1 MNKFSKKK
9 QRYII
14 AILLLS
20 SVFLLADCL
29 ALKNYD
35 RINRFFSSGVFNQEE
50 FKEAS
55 LQSDGLARKIEEE
68 GIVLLKNEKDA
79 LPLAVSEGS
88 GYPVNLFGFSSCD
101 CGNVL
106 RGIGTGYA
114 TIDSGRKVT
123 LSQALEEKGFL
134 VNQGLL
140 KFYEEFHDEDF
151 ARKEMQGRN
160 VLYEPGIESYPSSML
175 KDAEKFSDTSVMVL
189 SRVLGENC
197 GEAKLYQEK
206 VNALGKTV
214 DNRRHYL
221 ELSVEEEGVLQ
232 YLKTHYS
239 KVIVLINST
248 NPMELGFLDDNGIQA
263 ALDIGVTGQSGM
275 RAVADVLSGDVTPS
289 GRLTDSYL
297 YDLTQ
302 EPSFLNYK
310 ASYDSENQ
318 AMVHYAEN
326 IYVGYRYYETLF
338 SDGDLNES
346 SYRNMVLFPFGY
358 GLSYTEFLWKIE
370 EIRFPDTYLPESEIE
385 VSLSCENIGNRR
397 GKDVIFLFAHSP
409 YSKDGIEKPSST
421 LIAFSKSASLNP
433 GEIQKGIHLTFSLY
447 QFASYDCF
455 DKNQN
460 GFKGYE
466 LEKGSYSFSFQDNS
480 HDLKKMESPSFS
492 FELSKN
498 ILFEDDLLTGEKAS
512 NLFTGNDSYGGG
524 IDGSGFVKDISY
536 LSRKDFKNSYPKSL
550 PMDLIDSKKI
560 EEMNALNC
568 YDSVKKSMVSKPVF
582 SKGSGLRLVRKED
595 GTRPSLEEL
604 KGTKTPFVYDQ
615 GLLRKIA
622 GGDDETLQKLVSQM
636 SKEETKD
643 LVEKSGFGTAA
654 IDSISKPMYLE
665 YDGTCGLNK
674 SVLSDSKT
682 GWTAFPSMTVLG
694 QTFNLSLAYQ
704 VGESLAEEGKRTGVS
719 GIYAPSGN
727 LHRSSFNGRNGEYFS
742 EDPFLTGHM
751 AGNIAQGAKSHGFVT
766 YMKHF
771 VMAELGD
778 NCPGVNE
785 FNTEQ
790 ALREI
795 YLRPF
800 EIAVKEYQIE
810 GLMSSFNRIGAVWT
824 GASYPLLSQVL
835 RKEWGY
841 QGVVISDYSDGSEP
855 LSTRSGI
862 LAGNDLWLNERKE
875 NALPL
880 DMEDDVYM
888 KKAQES
894 CMHYLH
900 MLATVL
906 TYQKKDTDEDDVS
919 LIYRPVKQDGF
930 PLWMIGFVLIN
941 SLFFVA
947 VVGVTVYVFFKKEDP
962 CHD

>member
-1 MNKFSKKK
+1 MNKFSKRK
-9 QRYII
+9 QAFIVV
-14 AILLLS
+14 ILLFS
-20 SVFLLADCL
+20 SVFLVADCL
-29 ALKNYD
+29 ILKNYD
-35 RINRFFSSGVFNQEE
+35 KINRFFSSGVFNQEE

-55 LQSDGLARKIEEE
+55 LQSDSLARRIEEE
-68 GIVLLKNEKDA
+68 GIVLLKNEKDT
-79 LPLAVSEGS
+79 LPLSVSEES

-114 TIDSGRKVT
+114 NIDSERKVT
-123 LSQALEEKGFL
+123 LSQAMEEKGFL
-134 VNQGLL
+134 VNQELL
-140 KFYEEFHDEDF
+140 KFYEDFHGEDF
-151 ARKEMQGRN
+151 VKKEMQGRD

-175 KDAEKFSDTSVMVL
+175 KAAKEFSDTAIMVL

-206 VNALGKTV
+206 VNTLGKSK
-214 DNRRHYL
+214 DINRHYL
-221 ELSVEEEGVLQ
+221 ELSLEEEGILQ

-248 NPMELGFLDDNGIQA
+248 NPMELGFLKDDGIQA
-263 ALDIGVTGQSGM
+263 ALEIGVPGQSGM
-275 RAVADVLSGDVTPS
+275 TAVASVLSGDATPS

-310 ASYDSENQ
+310 ASYDKENQ
-318 AMVHYAEN
+318 AVIHYAEN

-338 SDGDLNES
+338 SDDDLTES
-346 SYRNMVLFPFGY
+346 SYRNVVLFPFGY

-370 EIRFPDTYLPESEIE
+370 EIHLPDSYQPESRIE
-385 VSLSCENIGNRR
+385 VSLSCENIGNCS
-397 GKDVIFLFAHSP
+397 GKDVIFLFSHAP
-409 YSKDGIEKPSST
+409 YSKGGIEKSSSA
-421 LIAFSKSASLNP
+421 LVAFSKSALLKP
-433 GEIQKGIHLTFSLY
+433 GEIQKDIHLTFSLY
-447 QFASYDCF
+447 QLASYDCY

-466 LEKGSYSFSFQDNS
+466 LEKGNYSFTFQDNS
-480 HDLKKMESPSFS
+480 HDLKKMESSSFS
-492 FELSKN
+492 FDLSAD
-498 ILFEDDLLTGEKAS
+498 IRFEDDLLTKEKVE
-512 NLFTGNDSYGGG
+512 NLFTGNESYGGG
-524 IDGSGFVKDISY
+524 IDGTAFVKDISY
-536 LSRKDFKNSYPKSL
+536 LSRRDFKGTNAKTL
-550 PMDLIDSKKI
+550 PVDSIDSKKI
-560 EEMNALNC
+560 AETNALNC
-568 YDSVKKSMVSKPVF
+568 YNLIKQSLTSKPMF
-582 SKGSGLRLVRKED
+582 SEDSGLHLVRKED

-604 KGTKTPFVYDQ
+604 NGNKTSFVYDQ
-615 GLLRKIA
+615 ELLRKIA
-622 GGDDETLQKLVSQM
+622 SGDQEILQKLVSQM
-636 SKEETKD
+636 SREETKSF
-643 LVEKSGFGTAA
+643 VEKSGFGTMA
-654 IDSISKPMYLE
+654 IESISKPRYLE

-674 SVLSDSKT
+674 SVLSDAKT

-704 VGESLAEEGKRTGVS
+704 MGESLAEEGKRTGVS

-742 EDPFLTGHM
+742 EDPYLTGHM
-751 AGNIAQGAKSHGFVT
+751 AGNIALGAKSRGFIT

-771 VMAELGD
+771 VMSELGD
-778 NCPGVNE
+778 NSPGVNE

-790 ALREI
+790 ALREL
-795 YLRPF
+795 YLKPF
-800 EIAVKEYQIE
+800 EIAVKEYRIE
-810 GLMSSFNRIGAVWT
+810 GMMSSFNRIGAVWT

-862 LAGNDLWLNERKE
+862 LAGNDLWLNEKKE

-880 DMEDDVYM
+880 DIEDDVYM
-888 KKAQES
+888 KKAQEA

-906 TYQKKDTDEDDVS
+906 TYQRKESEGEDVS
-919 LIYRPVKQDGF
+919 LIYRPVKPDGF
-930 PLWMIGFVLIN
+930 PSWMIGFVTVN
-941 SLFFVA
+941 SFFFVS
-947 VVGVTVYVFFKKEDP
+947 VIGVTVYVFCKKEEP